1 MNDVLDCLL
10 TRRSIK
16 KYTTQPVERE
26 KLEQIVQAGT
36 YAANGSGIQSPII
49 IAVTAPA
56 VRNELA
62 QLNAAVIKAQTDP
75 FYGAPVVLCVLA
87 DRSCSTR
94 VNDGSLVIGNM
105 LAAAHSLGLGSCW
118 IHRAKEVFDT
128 ERGRELLAQWGLT
141 GDYEGVGFCIIGY
154 PDGQPPQAKARK
166 DHYVTWVE

>member
-1 MNDVLDCLL
+1 MNDVLDCLF

-16 KYTTQPVERE
+16 KYTAQPVERE
-26 KLEQIVQAGT
+26 KLAQIVRAGT
-36 YAANGSGIQSPII
+36 YAANGRGLQSPII

-56 VRNELA
+56 VRDELA
-62 QLNAAVIKAQTDP
+62 QLNAAVMKVQTDP

-87 DRSCSTR
+87 DRSFPTH

-128 ERGRELLAQWGLT
+128 ERGRELLAQWGIV
-141 GDYEGVGFCIIGY
+141 GDYEGVGFCIIGC
-154 PDGQPPQAKARK
+154 PDGQPPEAKVRK